1 MSIEASRANVDL
13 STRLY
18 ELAEDQRKAGVAT
31 AIDSTR
37 ANVALAR
44 QRQGLLVAENRR
56 DAARLALLRAAGID
70 LGTNVVLTDSLGG
83 GADESRPRMEDALSR
98 ARDTRPELAAASER
112 VREAELAVSA
122 DRAERLPSIGAQ
134 FQGGYN
140 GNHVSDLDWNRVY
153 GATLSVPIFT
163 GGRLS
168 SRIAEAES
176 RKREALISERDTER
190 QVEQDVRQALL
201 NAESAR
207 SRLAVARENER
218 LARQELEYA
227 RDRFSNGVATTIEVD
242 NAQASLITAQDDRIA
257 ATADEA
263 QARFDLSRATG
274 AIREYVPSEIRAAN
288 R

>member
-1 MSIEASRANVDL
+1 
-13 STRLY
+13 
-18 ELAEDQRKAGVAT
+18 
-31 AIDSTR
+31 
-37 ANVALAR
+37 
-44 QRQGLLVAENRR
+44 
-56 DAARLALLRAAGID
+56 
-70 LGTNVVLTDSLGG
+70 
-83 GADESRPRMEDALSR
+83 MEDALTR
-98 ARDTRPELAAASER
+98 ARDSRPELAAASER
-112 VREAELAVSA
+112 VREADLAVSA

-140 GNHVSDLDWNRVY
+140 GNHLSDLDWNRVY

-176 RKREALISERDTER
+176 RKREALISEHDTER

-218 LARQELEYA
+218 LAKQELEYA

-242 NAQASLITAQDDRIA
+242 NAQASLITAQDDRITA
-257 ATADEA
+257 MADEA